1 MKKTLI
7 LSLVAAFVALAAGPA
22 EAVFK
27 SEQGSDFDHKRGTC
41 HGTTTGRSAS
51 VKCLLDE
58 RTRIRYKFQLPRD
71 ARRVRVNVRS
81 RTMGCCG
88 ELGRGRS
95 RWGAHL
101 RHLLVEIRTFNYGNP
116 VGTFDGT
123 IQRVEVRYRR
133 S

>member
-7 LSLVAAFVALAAGPA
+7 LSLVAAFIALAAGPA

-58 RTRIRYKFQLPRD
+58 RMRIRYKFQLPRD
-71 ARRVRVNVRS
+71 ARRVDVIVVS
-81 RTMGCCG
+81 RTHGCCG
-88 ELGRGRS
+88 ALARGRS

-101 RHLLVEIRTFNYGNP
+101 RHLLVEIRIFNYGSP
-116 VGTFDGT
+116 LGTFGGT
-123 IQRVEVRYRR
+123 IRRVEVRYSRR
-133 S
+133 